1 MKHVAVRNIQRADP
15 ALATSLGQA
24 GASTV
29 HEAQGRTGLLDPA
42 LRPIYPGARIGGTAV
57 TILAA
62 PGDNWM
68 VHVAIELCQP
78 GDVLVLATTS
88 PNTDGY
94 FGDLLATSAQ
104 ARGGK
109 GLISDAGVRDVADLQ
124 EMDFPVWSR
133 AVSSMG
139 TVKNTL
145 GAVNVPIICAGQ
157 LIFPGDVIAADDDG
171 VTVVPRAH
179 AEAVMEKAQA
189 RIDGEE
195 AKRQRLAAGDL
206 GLDIYGMRERLAE
219 AGLVY
224 VDDLETLGDFNGID
238 CRGR

>member
-1 MKHVAVRNIQRADP
+1 MQTVAVRNFSRTDSG
-15 ALATSLGQA
+15 LAARLGYA

-29 HEAQGRTGLLDPA
+29 HEAQGRTGLLDRA
-42 LRPIYPGARIGGTAV
+42 LRPIYPGARVGGTAV

-62 PGDNWM
+62 PGDTWM
-68 VHVAIELCQP
+68 GQVAIELCQT

-104 ARGGK
+104 ARGVK

-139 TVKNTL
+139 TVK
-145 GAVNVPIICAGQ
+145 
-157 LIFPGDVIAADDDG
+157 
-171 VTVVPRAH
+171 
-179 AEAVMEKAQA
+179 
-189 RIDGEE
+189 
-195 AKRQRLAAGDL
+195 
-206 GLDIYGMRERLAE
+206 
-219 AGLVY
+219 
-224 VDDLETLGDFNGID
+224 
-238 CRGR
+238 